1 MRRIGAVAVGLAT
14 AGVLVTSACTA
25 RNGDSAVPDQS
36 AVTRSTNEALAL
48 LARTP
53 LRGFRAEP
61 VASGHDRAD
70 DQGLEISESV
80 KGRALF
86 QVACSGEGDVTV
98 TLPRQH
104 TSQVVTC
111 GEPATGFTFRRQL
124 VALVVGARIS
134 TGAYAWRILP
144 AS

>member
-1 MRRIGAVAVGLAT
+1 MRRIDAAVVGLAMSG
-14 AGVLVTSACTA
+14 ALVTSACTA
-25 RNGDSAVPDQS
+25 GNGDSGRPDQS
-36 AVTRSTNEALAL
+36 ALTRSTNDALAL
-48 LARTP
+48 LSRTSP
-53 LRGFRAEP
+53 HGFGADP

-70 DQGLEISESV
+70 DEGLEISESV

-104 TSQVVTC
+104 LTKVVTC
-111 GEPATGFTFRRQL
+111 GKPAAGFPFRGQL
-124 VALVVGARIS
+124 VALVVGARSS

>member
-1 MRRIGAVAVGLAT
+1 MRPISAVAVGVAMSG
-14 AGVLVTSACTA
+14 ALVTSACTA
-25 RNGDSAVPDQS
+25 GNGDSGVPDLS
-36 AVTRSTNEALAL
+36 AVTRSTKEALAL

-104 TSQVVTC
+104 VSKVVTC
-111 GEPATGFTFRRQL
+111 GKPATGFEFHGRL
-124 VALVVGARIS
+124 VALVVGARSS
-134 TGAYAWRILP
+134 TGAYARRILP